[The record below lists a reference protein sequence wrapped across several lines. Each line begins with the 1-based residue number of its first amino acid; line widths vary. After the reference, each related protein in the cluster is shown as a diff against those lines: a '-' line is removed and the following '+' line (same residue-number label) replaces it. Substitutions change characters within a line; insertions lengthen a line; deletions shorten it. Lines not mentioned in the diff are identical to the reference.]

1 MAKRTQQMFRQ
12 KNNKAN
18 NNGVQ
23 PILQEIHDALYE
35 VIKHHQSQSI
45 ITNRASIAKPVNGM
59 ERDKKGEK
67 KSPNEGRTK
76 NQFLSSLQVSL
87 TTTRSGEKDSHG

>member
-12 KNNKAN
+12 DNKAN
-18 NNGVQ
+18 NNEIQ

-45 ITNRASIAKPVNGM
+45 ITNRASAAKPVNGM
-59 ERDKKGEK
+59 ERDKKTK
-67 KSPNEGRTK
+67 KRPNEGRTK
-76 NQFLSSLQVSL
+76 NQFLSSFQVSL
-87 TTTRSGEKDSHG
+87 TTRNDEKDSHG

>member
-12 KNNKAN
+12 DNKAN
-18 NNGVQ
+18 NNEIQ

-45 ITNRASIAKPVNGM
+45 ITNRASTAKPVNGM
-59 ERDKKGEK
+59 KRDKKTK
-67 KSPNEGRTK
+67 KRPNEGRTE
-76 NQFLSSLQVSL
+76 NQILSSFQVSL
-87 TTTRSGEKDSHG
+87 TTRSDEKDSHG